1 MFGSRHVTV
10 LLGASYNDQVQN
22 QAHSLSFLC
31 YLWTLPRAEQV
42 WKLILG
48 VTKWLAS
55 GAVELLLSAPV
66 SSAVCQG
73 LASCHSFASHE
84 TSAEPAIP
92 FPPVLQR

>member
-10 LLGASYNDQVQN
+10 LLGASYNDQFQN
-22 QAHSLSFLC
+22 QAHSLSFRC

-55 GAVELLLSAPV
+55 GAIELLLSALRL
-66 SSAVCQG
+66 VCRLPRLG
-73 LASCHSFASHE
+73 KLSFLCI
-84 TSAEPAIP
+84 TRN
-92 FPPVLQR
+92 QR